1 MLGSSHLSRSSFF
14 ARKVRQRTFVS
25 SRVQYSDTFFSIMY
39 FCGLQICGGKKR
51 KERLDDVVRRAL
63 GTGDSAFSKGQS
75 RYAAATTVEHY
86 VETILNELSFSQQS
100 VYLSSAANDS
110 PSMKQLQQMRTLAR
124 KLPGAARKE
133 DDASDVRNVRSLREQ
148 DLDGRVSATLASS
161 SSSHSN
167 LPAVSALSKE
177 GRTSVWSDSFRSSS
191 SSTRSIVTL
200 DDIKRSVELQD
211 FKRSKLFV

>member
-1 MLGSSHLSRSSFF
+1 
-14 ARKVRQRTFVS
+14 
-25 SRVQYSDTFFSIMY
+25 MY

-177 GRTSVWSDSFRSSS
+177 GRTSVWSDSLSSSS

>member
-1 MLGSSHLSRSSFF
+1 MAAAMAMAMAMAMGSTAAPGGSGG
-14 ARKVRQRTFVS
+14 VVS
-25 SRVQYSDTFFSIMY
+25 SIGGG
-39 FCGLQICGGKKR
+39 GLGASLGGGGGLPR
-51 KERLDDVVRRAL
+51 FRGGRA
-63 GTGDSAFSKGQS
+63 A
-75 RYAAATTVEHY
+75 YE
-86 VETILNELSFSQQS
+86 
-100 VYLSSAANDS
+100 
-110 PSMKQLQQMRTLAR
+110 
-124 KLPGAARKE
+124 
-133 DDASDVRNVRSLREQ
+133 
-148 DLDGRVSATLASS
+148 TLASS